1 VGDDVAPFKDSP
13 KNKFAILSVEALVWQ
28 GTKVQKYQDIP
39 CFRNA
44 ARRDAS
50 ALKM

>member
-1 VGDDVAPFKDSP
+1 MVFQAKGSL
-13 KNKFAILSVEALVWQ
+13 KNKFAILRVESPVWQ
-28 GTKVQKYQDIP
+28 DAKEQEYQDIP

-44 ARRDAS
+44 AMRDAS